1 MTRFTHP
8 LVAYAAPAVPGA
20 SALRTALGVC
30 LTAGFVFLF
39 VKVARLGM
47 VVALL
52 GDGVEVAR
60 DAATVHSPLGVL
72 LTLGAFLAVW
82 PALWLVLP
90 LVHKRP
96 ANTLFGP
103 GGAIDWRHFRFAL
116 AIALI
121 VGVIAWGPLLIA
133 HGDEVRVFPS
143 LKAWAGL
150 LLLAAPL
157 IFVQCAA
164 EEMLFRGYLL
174 QQFAARSI
182 SVIGWSI
189 APSILFGFAH
199 PTPEAWL
206 GFSWYH
212 FFFGL
217 VMAAVTSRTANLGA
231 AIGLHFGINLVNIG
245 LIAPQEL
252 VSGLAL
258 VVVPPTVDSFA
269 PRVAYVVMMF
279 VGSALFMGYMDFR
292 FIRAW
297 RASRRAEREAAD
309 AALAS
314 EPPAAGRD
322 APPALAFAGRP
333 VGRIPAGDGARRD
346 ADPDAGP
353 VVAAE

>member
-8 LVAYAAPAVPGA
+8 LVAYAAPAVRGA
-20 SALRTALGVC
+20 SAARTLVGVL
-30 LTAGFVFLF
+30 LTAAFVFVF
-39 VKVARLGM
+39 VRVARMGM
-47 VVALL
+47 AAALL
-52 GDGVEVAR
+52 GEGATISRE
-60 DAATVHSPLGVL
+60 AATMHAPLGVL

-82 PALWLVLP
+82 PALWVVLP
-90 LVHKRP
+90 LVHRRP

-103 GGAIDWRHFRFAL
+103 QGRIDWRHFGLGLSAAL
-116 AIALI
+116 AAGAAAWVPLVATNWGELAL
-121 VGVIAWGPLLIA
+121 
-133 HGDEVRVFPS
+133 FPS
-143 LKAWAGL
+143 LRAWGGL

-174 QQFAARSI
+174 QQFAARSL
-182 SVIGWSI
+182 SVLGWSV

-231 AIGLHFGINLVNIG
+231 AIGLHFGINLVNIA
-245 LIAPQEL
+245 LISPQNL

-258 VVVPPTVDSFA
+258 VVVPATVDSFA

-279 VGSALFMGYMDFR
+279 IGAALFMGYMDFR

-297 RASRRAEREAAD
+297 RAARRAERESQAA
-309 AALAS
+309 AARAAAAESPGQALA
-314 EPPAAGRD
+314 
-322 APPALAFAGRP
+322 
-333 VGRIPAGDGARRD
+333 
-346 ADPDAGP
+346 
-353 VVAAE
+353 AE